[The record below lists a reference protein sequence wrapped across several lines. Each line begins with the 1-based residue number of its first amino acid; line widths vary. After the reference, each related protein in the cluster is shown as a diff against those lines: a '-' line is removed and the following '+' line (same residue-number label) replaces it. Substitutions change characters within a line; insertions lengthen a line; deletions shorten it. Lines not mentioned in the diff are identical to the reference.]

1 MRQYNVGSPM
11 DRIAIDILG
20 PLPVTEAGN
29 KYILIAADYFTKWV
43 EAFSLPNQ
51 EARTI
56 ADVLVKEFVCRFGVP
71 LSIHSDQGRNFES
84 ALFTEICHLM
94 GIKKTRTTPYH
105 PQSDGMVERFN
116 RTLEMELSKF
126 AEHQQKDW
134 DEHIPFLMMAYRSA
148 VHSTTGCS
156 PAKMMLGRELKL
168 PVDLIF
174 GRPEEEILQT
184 PVEYVLTLQE
194 RLEQVHGFAR
204 AHLRE
209 MSIKMKDRYDT
220 LLEGELLDVGDA
232 VWLHNPQR
240 KKGLSP
246 KLQRP
251 WEGPYIV
258 TKVINDS
265 VYRIQLGAKTK
276 AKVVHRNRLWSYS
289 GSNVP
294 TWYRRTACPNLTVQE
309 H

>member
-1 MRQYNVGSPM
+1 MCSEERATEAPMRQYNVGSPM
-11 DRIAIDILG
+11 DRIAIYILG

-56 ADVLVKEFVCRFGVP
+56 ADVLVKEFVCRFGV
-71 LSIHSDQGRNFES
+71 LLRIHSDQGRNFES
-84 ALFTEICHLM
+84 ALFTEICHLK
-94 GIKKTRTTPYH
+94 GIKKTRTTPYY
-105 PQSDGMVERFN
+105 PQLDGMVERFN
-116 RTLEMELSKF
+116 RTLEMELLKF

-134 DEHIPFLMMAYRSA
+134 DEHIPFLMMAYRSV

-194 RLEQVHGFAR
+194 RLERVHGFAR

-209 MSIKMKDRYDT
+209 MSKDRYDT
-220 LLEGELLDVGDA
+220 L
-232 VWLHNPQR
+232 HNRQR
-240 KKGLSP
+240 MKGLSP

-265 VYRIQLGAKTK
+265 VYRIQLGAKAK
-276 AKVVHRNRLWSYS
+276 PKVVHRNRLWNYS

-294 TWYRRTACPNLTVQE
+294 TWYRRTTCPNLTVQE